1 MNVTSQKRIFNVLGK
16 EWRGLFSNPSTSLM
30 VTLLPL
36 LILVQVLAVIYLL
49 VRFIPAESFSSS
61 ILQNG
66 LDRLRI
72 SLPSLAGLSLADQF
86 LVYFLLQL
94 PVYLLL
100 VPMMVSNV
108 LCTFSVVEEKQTRT
122 LEPLLA
128 TPVRTWEL
136 LLGKALSG
144 TLPAIVMS
152 WVAAAMAVG
161 GMAIIG
167 AAHLLPF
174 LLAPYWLISLL
185 LVAPLVTF
193 ISFLL
198 GIIGSSRASDPKSAQ
213 GWTLPMVLPVLAWV
227 AIQVLGYIPLTVGAL
242 LVAGA
247 IFLVVSILLLRAAVL
262 LFKRESIIVRWR

>member
-1 MNVTSQKRIFNVLGK
+1 MNLTSRKRVLNVLGK
-16 EWRGLFSNPSTSLM
+16 ESKGLFSNPSTSLM

-36 LILVQVLAVIYLL
+36 LILIQVLAAIYLL
-49 VRFIPAESFSSS
+49 VRFIPAESLASS

-66 LDRLRI
+66 LDRLRT
-72 SLPSLAGLSLADQF
+72 SLPGLGGLSLSDQF
-86 LVYFLLQL
+86 LVYFLMQL

-136 LLGKALSG
+136 LLGKVLSG
-144 TLPAIVMS
+144 TLPAILMS
-152 WVAAAMAVG
+152 WVAAALAVG
-161 GMAIIG
+161 GVAIIG

-174 LLAPYWLISLL
+174 LLTPYWLVSLL
-185 LVAPLVTF
+185 LVTPLVTF

-198 GIIGSSRASDPKSAQ
+198 GVVGSSRASDAKSAQ
-213 GWTLPMVLPVLAWV
+213 GWALPMIFPILAWV
-227 AIQVLGYIPLTVGAL
+227 TVQVLGFIPLTVEAL
-242 LVAGA
+242 LVAA
-247 IFLVVSILLLRAAVL
+247 AILLVIAILLVRVAVI
-262 LFKRESIIVRWR
+262 LFQRESILVHWR